1 MPEKLSMIIGE
12 GLFLCIY
19 RICSGALCE
28 YYNTQLADFKKET
41 WINTFSWFLKNTWML
56 FLNMKKCHVW
66 QLDHSILSPVCS
78 SEFCLISRQRPYVML
93 YMSHRKRTLENTST
107 LENFSIGFLRF
118 HLPATSVY
126 TAIWYFLLLDF
137 VCLLYSVQNKK
148 EIHSSVQA
156 SNIYRRITQCAR
168 DVLCCFYCPL
178 VVEGKYSNSGGI
190 RKHG

>member
-1 MPEKLSMIIGE
+1 MCCSVIWMNELWFVCVLPNLSRRYIRMKEMPEKLSMIIGE

-28 YYNTQLADFKKET
+28 YYDTQLADFKKET

-107 LENFSIGFLRF
+107 LENFSIGFPEIP
-118 HLPATSVY
+118 PASHFCLHCYLVLS
-126 TAIWYFLLLDF
+126 TAWFCVF
-137 VCLLYSVQNKK
+137 AVQCSK
-148 EIHSSVQA
+148 
-156 SNIYRRITQCAR
+156 
-168 DVLCCFYCPL
+168 
-178 VVEGKYSNSGGI
+178 
-190 RKHG
+190 